1 MVVDMAVRVERGGC
15 SPAEVQA
22 TGGCWEAGL
31 AKATGRRRRDGDDGS
46 DVYSYRYDG
55 GRYRQ
60 RSGRIITEATD
71 GPSQMG

>member
-1 MVVDMAVRVERGGC
+1 MFPG
-15 SPAEVQA
+15 EVQA

-31 AKATGRRRRDGDDGS
+31 AEMTEGDDGR
-46 DVYSYRYDG
+46 DAYRYDRRG

-60 RSGRIITEATD
+60 RSGGIITEATD